1 MCKKILTISVAAYN
15 VEDCLAY
22 CLDSFVQSNVF
33 NDLEI
38 IIVDDGS
45 KDSTAD
51 IARQYAYKYPES
63 IKLIVKENGG
73 HGSTINTSIK
83 NASGKYF
90 KVVDADDWVEKNGI
104 EKLVKYLKNS
114 EVDLVINPYYIVD
127 ANNRNKKEIAIPFQK
142 EKVFI
147 GKENIFEEYCES
159 IELAMH
165 AMTIKTGVMKKVG
178 PIIDEKCFYVDTEY
192 TIFPIK
198 YIDTVICFDYSI
210 YDYLLGTVTQSMN
223 IKNMQKRRDQHLHVT
238 KRLVNYYNN
247 QNSMISDEKR
257 KIIKRRISSV
267 IIMQYV
273 IYLSMK
279 PIEGRN
285 EIMEFD
291 EWLKNKSE
299 ELYKYSLEL
308 GEMRKYGYMRLIG
321 IYRRINFKLY
331 KSSLLFLQKLNIVK

>member
-1 MCKKILTISVAAYN
+1 MSKKILTISVAAYN
-15 VEDCLAY
+15 VEDCLSY
-22 CLDSFVQSNVF
+22 CLDSFVQTNVL

-38 IIVDDGS
+38 IVVDDGS

-51 IARQYAYKYPES
+51 IARQYVYKYPES

-73 HGSTINTSIK
+73 HGSTINTSIS

-90 KVVDADDWVEKNGI
+90 KVVDADDWVEKDGI
-104 EKLVKYLKNS
+104 EKLVEYLKNS

-127 ANNRNKKEIAIPFQK
+127 ANDTNKKEIVMPFK
-142 EKVFI
+142 
-147 GKENIFEEYCES
+147 KENILIAEERSFEEYCES

-165 AMTIKTGVMKKVG
+165 AMTIKTEVIKKVG
-178 PIIDEKCFYVDTEY
+178 PTIDEKCFYVDTEY

-198 YIDTVICFDYSI
+198 YIDTVICFNYSI

-223 IKNMQKRRDQHLHVT
+223 IKNMQNRREQHLHVT

-247 QNSMISDEKR
+247 QNSTLSDEKR

-285 EIMEFD
+285 EIKEFD
-291 EWLKNKSE
+291 EWLRNKSE
-299 ELYKYSLEL
+299 ELYEYSLEL
-308 GEMRKYGYMRLIG
+308 GKIRKSGYMGLIG

-331 KSSLLFLQKLNIVK
+331 NSILLFLQKINIVK